1 MYGTLQIQVKV
12 LCGKQVV
19 CDCFVTKSV
28 TQKYQSVCDLKIMN
42 ILFKDGPLALVL
54 DSRAIL
60 ASASQTGVFFVASW
74 SRY

>member
-1 MYGTLQIQVKV
+1 M

-19 CDCFVTKSV
+19 YDWFVTISV
-28 TQKYQSVCDLKIMN
+28 TQKYQSVCDFKIMN

-54 DSRAIL
+54 DSRVIL
-60 ASASQTGVFFVASW
+60 ASVSQTGVFVVASW